1 MMTAAEADAR
11 VLDVLR
17 RLGPGKVSVKLL
29 AAEAGMA
36 RVTAITCVMALNTA
50 GLICV
55 LHDLGETQY
64 VVQHLHAV
72 PGRCQ
77 DELGLV
83 VVEVHPDGRP

>member
-1 MMTAAEADAR
+1 
-11 VLDVLR
+11 
-17 RLGPGKVSVKLL
+17 
-29 AAEAGMA
+29 
-36 RVTAITCVMALNTA
+36 MALNTA
-50 GLICV
+50 GLVCV